1 MTTTFKF
8 IYILISGVFF
18 SINLFG
24 QQISDSVYYKSIH
37 TVQLYKN
44 NQELSYPVIVLD
56 SDEKLKLS
64 FDDFNKETKNYCYTI
79 IHCNSNWE
87 PSDLTFQEYAEGFVQ
102 NQITDMDY
110 STNTVVK
117 YIHYT
122 LVLPNEH
129 IKPILSG
136 NYILKIFNN
145 FNEDSI
151 VFTRRFYI
159 TENIALIDF
168 DVTRPDLP
176 KYMKKFQ
183 QYNLKVTPN
192 VSDYIDLKTEIKTII
207 VQNFQPVGIKINPPS
222 ILTAN
227 KALVYDILDSNI
239 FQGINEF
246 RNFDIKSIRY
256 QSIRI
261 KSIEYKGPYYEIELY
276 PDEWRNKMQ
285 YFSDI
290 DINGNYYIE
299 NTLGVR
305 KDIDADY
312 VMVHFTLKAKEPEID
327 GDFFVYGG
335 MTDWECNSRA
345 KMTYNLE
352 KQCYEAR
359 IFIKQGYYNYQYA
372 YKSMMSNDVD
382 LVYVEGSHYETE
394 NDYYVFVYY
403 KSLRSRYERL
413 IGYQMTNSIKK

>member
-1 MTTTFKF
+1 MTISNKF
-8 IYILISGVFF
+8 IQVVILGVFF
-18 SINLFG
+18 SNSLSG
-24 QQISDSVYYKSIH
+24 QPISDSVYYKSVH

-44 NQELSYPVIVLD
+44 GLELSYPVIVLD
-56 SDEKLKLS
+56 SEEKLKLS

-87 PSDLTFQEYAEGFVQ
+87 PSDLTFQEYAEGFIQ
-102 NQITDMDY
+102 NQISDMDY
-110 STNTVVK
+110 STNTIVK

-122 LVLPNEH
+122 LVLPNEQ

-136 NYILKIFNN
+136 NYILKIFDD
-145 FNEDSI
+145 FDEDKV
-151 VFTRRFYI
+151 VFTKRFFI
-159 TENIALIDF
+159 TENIASIDF

-183 QYNLKVTPN
+183 QFNLNVTPN
-192 VSDYIDLKTEIKTII
+192 VSDYIDLKTEIKTMV

-222 ILTAN
+222 VLTAD
-227 KALVYDILDSNI
+227 KKLIYDILDSNI

-261 KSIEYKGPYYEIELY
+261 KTIEYKGPYYEIELY
-276 PDEWRNKMQ
+276 PDEWRNKTQ

-290 DINGNYYIE
+290 DINGNYFIE
-299 NTLGVR
+299 NNLGVR

-312 VMVHFTLKAKEPEID
+312 VMVHFTLKTKEPSID
-327 GDFFVYGG
+327 GDFFVYGAIN
-335 MTDWECNSRA
+335 DWECNSRS
-345 KMTYNLE
+345 KMTFNLE
-352 KQCYEAR
+352 NQCYEAR
-359 IFIKQGYYNYQYA
+359 IFIKQGYYNYLYA
-372 YKSMMSNDVD
+372 YKPIMFGDVD
-382 LVYVEGSHYETE
+382 LAYVEGSHYETE

-403 KSLRSRYERL
+403 NSFRSRYERL
-413 IGYQMTNSIKK
+413 IGYQVANSIKK

>member
-1 MTTTFKF
+1 MTKAHNF
-8 IYILISGVFF
+8 IFLLIPAAIYSTNF
-18 SINLFG
+18 IG
-24 QQISDSVYYKSIH
+24 QPISDSVYYNSIH

-44 NQELSYPVIVLD
+44 GMELSYPVIVYN

-87 PSDLTFQEYAEGFVQ
+87 PSDLSFQEYAEGFAQ

-110 STNTVVK
+110 STNTIVK

-122 LVLPNEH
+122 LVFPNEY

-136 NYILKIFNN
+136 NYILKIFDDFDENKV
-145 FNEDSI
+145 
-151 VFTRRFYI
+151 VFTKRFFI
-159 TENIALIDF
+159 TENLALINF
-168 DVTRPDLP
+168 DVTRPDIP

-183 QYNLKVTPN
+183 QFNLKVTPN
-192 VSDYIDLKTEIKTII
+192 VRDYLDLKTEIKTVII
-207 VQNFQPVGIKINPPS
+207 QNFQPVGIKINPPS

-227 KALVYDILDSNI
+227 KTLVYDMLDSDI
-239 FQGINEF
+239 FQGLNEF

-261 KSIEYKGPYYEIELY
+261 KSIENKGPYYEIELY
-276 PDEWRNKMQ
+276 PDEWRQRIQ

-290 DINGNYYIE
+290 DINGNYFVE
-299 NTLGVR
+299 NNLGVR

-312 VMVHFTLKAKEPEID
+312 VMVHFTLLTKEPSID
-327 GDFFVYGG
+327 GDFFVYGV
-335 MTDWECNSRA
+335 MTDWECNSRS

-352 KQCYEAR
+352 RQCYEAR
-359 IFIKQGYYNYQYA
+359 CFIKQGYYNYQYA
-372 YKSMMSNDVD
+372 YKPYISGEVD
-382 LVYVEGSHYETE
+382 LAYVEGTHYETE

-413 IGYQMTNSIKK
+413 IGYKVANSVKK